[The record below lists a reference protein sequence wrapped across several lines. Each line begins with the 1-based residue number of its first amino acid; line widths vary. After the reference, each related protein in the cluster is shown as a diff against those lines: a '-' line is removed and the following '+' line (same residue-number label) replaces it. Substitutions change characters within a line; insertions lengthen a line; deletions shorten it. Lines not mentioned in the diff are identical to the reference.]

1 MSGPSCCPHLQQAC
15 FSQITRFLPTFK
27 TLDWISRVF
36 YHTTQTTYLQLCL
49 TLRTEVAR
57 SKYVLTA
64 PGLDA
69 LFALVPAPV
78 RPPVALLCGCP
89 VKRAQ
94 RPEKPGLLTSIA
106 QTLALFADADF
117 PRPDQ
122 CPRVP
127 TLDLYQPLSSRD
139 TNPEARFKSRS
150 GTDFD
155 AGTQGVRGCGARST
169 GHLAPKSM
177 TSTSFAA
184 RPREARDARDSAGTQ
199 PQSVEAQNGTGIAE
213 NNNTH
218 NNRNDNNHARNNS
231 SDTVL
236 HAHRQNHNSSK
247 LPAYRFADLG
257 KDRIS
262 LPSLQQPAPLAPVV
276 VCDTA
281 DPRRSS
287 TENGLHHHTS
297 AQTLPDRTASLEP
310 KQTGGTTR
318 TRSLKFHLPSTAA
331 STESSP
337 AAKRP
342 KSFPIN
348 NAPSTESP
356 LSPVAVVPAVK
367 RRLTESAVKEL
378 VQGRRELPQAK
389 TGDKTSRPPVSS
401 ASQKLLNTLNTSN
414 TASAVSAA
422 STSGGRAVIPPIRS
436 FRSSGSRKGA
446 PPDMPARQD
455 SYDEDTGAFNP
466 RDRTL
471 RALQGQQDDD
481 FSHLAPFES
490 GEMTTTTDNDN
501 TADIFMKIAKEDPPL
516 RAADRQQAEP
526 SVVVRS
532 ARSGEGTP
540 NSIPN
545 ISQSRVVRTS
555 HRRPLSTT
563 VPAHEVPSPPQMSRR
578 LSDQRDN
585 SRTRH
590 AVDSP
595 AAQPSPRES
604 PYRASG
610 RDNLPTITTTA
621 EHSPRTQQQLQQGRT
636 PPRPP
641 PVTPRQI
648 SFKDSFAETSSAYQ
662 RRRQSLTENNSL
674 SGSRAAP
681 QYRSP
686 NFALAQSRT
695 YHSSPLVPKSANV
708 QADVPQNSDANH
720 GVEGTE
726 SSSSTAAPS
735 TVWDELDD
743 LKSRIHRLERTGK
756 STTGGAVSRSSEER
770 PRTATTNATTVSAS
784 PKRSGTGSAQAEV
797 PSLPAMPR
805 ETQPLLLSALGK
817 TRDLVSPEVFSAI
830 ESAANDALA
839 LSSMIGTV
847 GQPGPISSSAS
858 TIGGYNGS
866 ITDRQLRKKAD
877 SVCRSLTE
885 LCLALADPTGQQKQ
899 PPTGQQKQPQPP
911 TLAPEPEPL
920 LSSTSTNATLHAAT
934 PQRRPSAIAEILAKA
949 STSDRA
955 PTSLEQKRKTML
967 ASTSLPSSRSATA
980 PSTPLESNPGRKSSL
995 LLARIRRTTGGE
1007 EAEESPQAGRRSSL
1021 LLRSRRTGSEEPEEI
1036 REGRKT
1042 SLLLRTRKTL
1052 EEEDESRF
1060 RVPSRAITEV
1070 NTIRTVPRDL
1080 AIPATTAP
1088 QTPAEISPTT
1098 STVLPRRRLIPS
1110 AISTRFAAAAPA
1122 ASAPTTPARK
1132 YLERSS
1138 TAQDRGTPQE
1148 RTPYLERSI
1157 HQERGPINSI
1167 SERLAEERGQP
1178 QQRQIS
1184 LSQSAMLGR
1193 ANSLGRRTREI
1204 NSLRS

>member
-1 MSGPSCCPHLQQAC
+1 
-15 FSQITRFLPTFK
+15 
-27 TLDWISRVF
+27 
-36 YHTTQTTYLQLCL
+36 
-49 TLRTEVAR
+49 
-57 SKYVLTA
+57 
-64 PGLDA
+64 
-69 LFALVPAPV
+69 
-78 RPPVALLCGCP
+78 
-89 VKRAQ
+89 
-94 RPEKPGLLTSIA
+94 
-106 QTLALFADADF
+106 
-117 PRPDQ
+117 
-122 CPRVP
+122 
-127 TLDLYQPLSSRD
+127 
-139 TNPEARFKSRS
+139 
-150 GTDFD
+150 
-155 AGTQGVRGCGARST
+155 
-169 GHLAPKSM
+169 M

-184 RPREARDARDSAGTQ
+184 RPRDTRDTRESRDARDASAGTQ
-199 PQSVEAQNGTGIAE
+199 PPSVEAQNGKGD
-213 NNNTH
+213 NNNHT
-218 NNRNDNNHARNNS
+218 RNNS

-247 LPAYRFADLG
+247 LPAFRFVDLR

-262 LPSLQQPAPLAPVV
+262 LPSLQQPTPLAPVV
-276 VCDTA
+276 DCDTA
-281 DPRRSS
+281 DPRHSPAQH
-287 TENGLHHHTS
+287 GLPHHSS

-310 KQTGGTTR
+310 KQAGGATR

-331 STESSP
+331 PTDSP
-337 AAKRP
+337 PASKRP
-342 KSFPIN
+342 KSFPVN
-348 NAPSTESP
+348 NAPATESP
-356 LSPVAVVPAVK
+356 LSPVAAIPAVK

-378 VQGRRELPQAK
+378 VQGRRELPQPK
-389 TGDKTSRPPVSS
+389 TSDKTSRPPVSS
-401 ASQKLLNTLNTSN
+401 ASHKLLNTLDTANTAN
-414 TASAVSAA
+414 TASAASAA
-422 STSGGRAVIPPIRS
+422 STSGGRAVIPPIRA
-436 FRSSGSRKGA
+436 FRSSGSRKGPA
-446 PPDMPARQD
+446 LDMPARQD
-455 SYDEDTGAFNP
+455 SYDEEVGAFNP

-471 RALQGQQDDD
+471 RTLEGQRDDD

-501 TADIFMKIAKEDPPL
+501 TADIFMKIAREDPPP
-516 RAADRQQAEP
+516 RAAERQPTAAEP
-526 SVVVRS
+526 STIVS
-532 ARSGEGTP
+532 SSGLGRGAPDTMA
-540 NSIPN
+540 N
-545 ISQSRVVRTS
+545 ISQSRIVRTS

-563 VPAHEVPSPPQMSRR
+563 VPAHEVPSPPQVSRR

-595 AAQPSPRES
+595 TTQPSTRES

-610 RDNLPTITTTA
+610 RENVPLITTTA
-621 EHSPRTQQQLQQGRT
+621 ENSSRTQQPPQQGRT

-648 SFKDSFAETSSAYQ
+648 SFKDSFAESSSAYQ

-674 SGSRAAP
+674 SGSRATP

-708 QADVPQNSDANH
+708 QADAPQNSDANH

-756 STTGGAVSRSSEER
+756 MPSTSGGAMSRSSEER

-784 PKRSGTGSAQAEV
+784 PKRGSGTGPPQVEV
-797 PSLPAMPR
+797 PSLPVMPR

-817 TRDLVSPEVFSAI
+817 TRELVSPEVFGAI
-830 ESAANDALA
+830 ESAATDALA

-858 TIGGYNGS
+858 TIGGYNGG

-899 PPTGQQKQPQPP
+899 PQPP

-920 LSSTSTNATLHAAT
+920 LSPTSTNATLHAAT

-967 ASTSLPSSRSATA
+967 ASISLPTSRYATA
-980 PSTPLESNPGRKSSL
+980 PSTPLEPSAGRKSSL
-995 LLARIRRTTGGE
+995 LLARIRRTTGTE
-1007 EAEESPQAGRRSSL
+1007 EAEEMPQAGRRSSL
-1021 LLRSRRTGSEEPEEI
+1021 LLRSRRTGSEEPEET

-1070 NTIRTVPRDL
+1070 NSLRPVPRDL
-1080 AIPATTAP
+1080 AHPATT

-1098 STVLPRRRLIPS
+1098 SAVLPRRRLIPS

-1132 YLERSS
+1132 YLERGS

-1148 RTPYLERSI
+1148 RGPYLERSVHQERGSHLERSVQQERGPYLERNV

-1184 LSQSAMLGR
+1184 LGQSVLGR